1 MNSPQL
7 TPEQQAYVK
16 QAKAALHL
24 GFITHLQHAG
34 RAEIVKA
41 ASAGGADTIAHS
53 DFTDGQVEFLFQKY
67 AQEWVPHREQLTAG
81 YLNAI
86 FGNEQAAA

>member
-7 TPEQQAYVK
+7 TPDQQAYVK
-16 QAKAALHL
+16 KAKQALHL

-34 RAEIVKA
+34 RAEVVKS
-41 ASAGGADTIAHS
+41 ASAGGADTITHKDFS
-53 DFTDGQVEFLFQKY
+53 DGEIEHLFQKY

-86 FGNEQAAA
+86 LGGEQAA